1 MRGEMGQ
8 TIALVTEF
16 WAEKILTFVFKE
28 REKTCNS
35 VYGRSAETGK
45 KRVKEK
51 LMLFIGLLP
60 PPAPQKD
67 SLHEAKTGV

>member
-35 VYGRSAETGK
+35 SMEGLQRSGK

>member
-35 VYGRSAETGK
+35 VYGRSAEIGEKEGK
-45 KRVKEK
+45 RKIDAFYWFASLAR
-51 LMLFIGLLP
+51 P
-60 PPAPQKD
+60 PEGQSA
-67 SLHEAKTGV
+67 